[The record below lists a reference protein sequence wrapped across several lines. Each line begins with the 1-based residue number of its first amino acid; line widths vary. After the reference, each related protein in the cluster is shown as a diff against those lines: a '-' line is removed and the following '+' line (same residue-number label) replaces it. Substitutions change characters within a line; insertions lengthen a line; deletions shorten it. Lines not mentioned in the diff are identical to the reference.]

1 MLQKY
6 PSTRNHHIAIDTLL
20 DYALKVSDNNAC
32 DVLMDYA
39 GGASVVND
47 YVKRS
52 GIDGVN
58 VRWDENAMNTSD
70 ARCRENTSTPAAMAQ
85 LMYKFD
91 TEFQDSLSL
100 YLKRIMEACETGT
113 DRLARPLLPTNAV
126 IGHKTG
132 TGPVDKQTGRRM
144 AVNDVGYVHLPNGRR
159 YAIAVF
165 VADSSYDMEETS
177 AIIAT
182 LSDIVWKELT
192 AQQDRTK

>member
-1 MLQKY
+1 
-6 PSTRNHHIAIDTLL
+6 
-20 DYALKVSDNNAC
+20 
-32 DVLMDYA
+32 MDYA